1 MTAYVPAPVSC
12 RSPTVSLRNK
22 FQQSNIPASPVDSRD
37 VMRTVSM
44 VNDSV
49 KRNSANWSENRSN
62 ITALRQQ
69 MAAHNFKMGSIV
81 PEHHVLDLQPKRL
94 SVQEPLRR
102 NALQTNAHTIVASGV
117 SVFPSLGCSGQFKTI
132 N

>member
-1 MTAYVPAPVSC
+1 
-12 RSPTVSLRNK
+12 
-22 FQQSNIPASPVDSRD
+22 
-37 VMRTVSM
+37 MRTVAM

-49 KRNSANWSENRSN
+49 SRNRANWSENRSN

-81 PEHHVLDLQPKRL
+81 PEHHVLDLQLPKRL

-102 NALQTNAHTIVASGV
+102 NALQTNAHTIVASGMSV
-117 SVFPSLGCSGQFKTI
+117 SPSLGCSGQFKTI